1 MHEEELYYEQLSI
14 RYPGKAG
21 HNILVCVKLIADQ
34 AAAKSDGTHN
44 KKIAEPISTR
54 VTEDMEEET
63 GFTCYPAITRTLIP
77 VKQLEVILKNPTIST
92 SNLNVF
98 TAGSQ
103 SNLSPTDVIL
113 DTGANCSIVHNSQ
126 LLSNMSTCN
135 PVTFD
140 GLSGSINIRS
150 LGSICD
156 AYYHTDFIAN
166 ILSVSA
172 ITSQGHIHAYDNT
185 ADSFSISYPGGL
197 LYLHSPG
204 VTMDY
209 MYVTLVIHM
218 LL

>member
-1 MHEEELYYEQLSI
+1 MLSCNHQDFNSCRTI
-14 RYPGKAG
+14 ENHIEKPYHFHLQFECIHSWQSIQPVMDRRNFG
-21 HNILVCVKLIADQ
+21 HRRQ
-34 AAAKSDGTHN
+34 
-44 KKIAEPISTR
+44 
-54 VTEDMEEET
+54 
-63 GFTCYPAITRTLIP
+63 
-77 VKQLEVILKNPTIST
+77 
-92 SNLNVF
+92 
-98 TAGSQ
+98 
-103 SNLSPTDVIL
+103 
-113 DTGANCSIVHNSQ
+113 CSIVHNSQ

-140 GLSGSINIRS
+140 GSLNITQKGS

-156 AYYHTDFIAN
+156 AYYHKDIIAN

-185 ADSFSISYPGGL
+185 ADSFFISYPGGL